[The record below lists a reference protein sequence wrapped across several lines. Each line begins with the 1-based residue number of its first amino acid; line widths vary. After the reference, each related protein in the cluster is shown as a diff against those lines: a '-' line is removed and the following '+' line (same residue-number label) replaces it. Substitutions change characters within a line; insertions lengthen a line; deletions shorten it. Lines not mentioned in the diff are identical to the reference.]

1 MSHFSALISLLPEI
15 EAVLRGKGE
24 DIPRPDYGNL
34 SAVVEGDHAEDE
46 STGPSGRETKRNFE
60 ETSDEE

>member
-15 EAVLRGKGE
+15 ESVLRSKGE
-24 DIPRPDYGNL
+24 DVPRPDYSNL
-34 SAVVEGDHAEDE
+34 SRAEADQAEDE
-46 STGPSGRETKRNFE
+46 SIVSGGKETKRNFE